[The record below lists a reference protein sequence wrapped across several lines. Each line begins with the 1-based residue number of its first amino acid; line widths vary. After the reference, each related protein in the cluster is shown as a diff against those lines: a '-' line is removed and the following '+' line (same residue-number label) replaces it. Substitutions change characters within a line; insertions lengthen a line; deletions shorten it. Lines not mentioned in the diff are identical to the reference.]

1 MTQSPTASPPTDI
14 SAPLL
19 NLLAPGL
26 GQLYQRRTRE
36 GIHFLVNS
44 VILTWAFFAAPSLRI
59 SAWICLLAIAAWSI
73 LDAMRAERL
82 ARA

>member
-1 MTQSPTASPPTDI
+1 MPTAAQPTDI

-26 GQLYQRRTRE
+26 GQLYQHRTRE

-44 VILTWAFFAAPSLRI
+44 IILTWVIFAAPSLRL

-73 LDAMRAERL
+73 VDAMRAERL